1 MTELKLNFKKKKSDF
16 FIENKKKI
24 QKSTQ
29 IISSKNK
36 ASFFSLQFYIYNK
49 KLKIYGK
56 IESQK
61 MVTSESE
68 FDFSLTYKLKRRT
81 KNYYNKEKVTNRK

>member
-1 MTELKLNFKKKKSDF
+1 MTELKLNLKKKSDF
-16 FIENKKKI
+16 FLKAKKI

-36 ASFFSLQFYIYNK
+36 ASFFSLQIYIYNK

-68 FDFSLTYKLKRRT
+68 FDFSLTYELKRRT